1 MLVPNDVNI
10 NIIMQSFRAFI
21 NEAIALHKAKDYK
34 LSKTAEDKDGELL
47 YMAYKD
53 NVIEDVF
60 NGKDRLIFPIEVD
73 FDEDYGYVIDEE
85 DNTFH
90 EVINFLEVN
99 GYYLDDVKD
108 YINGHCYKIKSN
120 GEPDL
125 KNRTKIGKVLEK
137 FDKLTK
143 KIKKR
148 NGDVI
153 TVKPVLYAFKNDS
166 VRNLSEENMF
176 VVISRHP
183 YDVFGMSTD
192 RHWSSCM
199 KLGDGYSNGRA
210 LRQEAL
216 AGTLVAYL
224 VKTDELRKG
233 NKVALKRPTS
243 RIAFRPLRNKQDE
256 LAYNIGPIYGAKSK
270 AFTDF
275 CTDWI
280 AKSFNSLVEDDTG
293 FMVVRGPYDQD
304 PYTTPDIEE
313 LPTRKI
319 KIRKMSAILEDHK
332 IEAEK
337 LLPSGSGGTGDC
349 VVWFSPPDD
358 FDAAAIYAAPDN
370 GGDGR
375 RDVPLPPSP
384 LIFQAGYT
392 IRLPIL
398 TEDRDE
404 LLVYRNNHRFSRESL
419 PNLKS
424 LRALDQVLHDPK
436 YSSYTDTLL
445 EISMWIDRTG
455 DRTSRF
461 RVAEYISVSFGV
473 NVDGWEFEQVHEFDH
488 MLQGAI
494 KLSKLLL

>member
-53 NVIEDVF
+53 DVIEDVF

-293 FMVVRGPYDQD
+293 FMVVRGTYDRD

-313 LPTRKI
+313 LPNRQV
-319 KIRKMSAILEDHK
+319 KIRKMTAILNDHK

-337 LLPSGSGGTGDC
+337 LLPSGSGPNGRSGPGDC
-349 VVWFSPPDD
+349 VVWFSPPDNVD
-358 FDAAAIYAAPDN
+358 WGTLYAAPKKVVD
-370 GGDGR
+370 DQR
-375 RDVPLPPSP
+375 SAPDTEPPP
-384 LIFQAGYT
+384 LIFSAGYT
-392 IRLPIL
+392 LKLPMS
-398 TEDRDE
+398 TEDRDK
-404 LLVYRNNHRFSRESL
+404 LKAFPAKFDRESL
-419 PNLKS
+419 PTTLKS
-424 LRALDQVLHDPK
+424 LRALDQVLRDPK
-436 YSSYTDTLL
+436 YSSYTNTLF
-445 EISMWIDRTG
+445 EIETFG
-455 DRTSRF
+455 G
-461 RVAEYISVSFGV
+461 YIAVSFGV
-473 NVDGWEFEQVHEFDH
+473 NVDSWEFEQVHEFDH